1 MKKLSLSHVAIATIA
16 ILLTQSCS
24 KDVSVIAPNSGGTVS
39 EKLDDDGYVYTQSN
53 APEVNGI
60 LIYAQ
65 HPDGS
70 LTFDGS
76 VASGG
81 AGTGIELG
89 NQGALVLNEDHTM
102 LFAVNAGDN
111 TVSSFS
117 VDAEGGLQLLATAA
131 TGGILPVSVTYHQ
144 PFLFVVNARSC
155 NISGFMVGADGSMA
169 LIPNSMNPLSG
180 DKVEPAQIG
189 FSPDGNTLIV
199 TEKASNKITSFKV
212 DSAGGTTAPISVQAV
227 GRTPFGFQFKR
238 DNNFIVSNASGGIP
252 TQATATSYYINNDG
266 SINLNADG
274 PEPNHQTASCWV
286 ALGFKNG
293 KYAYVTNTGSNTIS
307 SYSIDNTGSFEVKEQ
322 VAATTEGE
330 PIDVVVSGGDQKF
343 LYVIN
348 AATHTIGG
356 YVRNNDGTLTFLS
369 TIGDLPASATGLVA
383 YK

>member
-1 MKKLSLSHVAIATIA
+1 MFPFNAKQENTGAQLLNCYSKKNFMKNFSLSNVAIAVIA

-24 KDVSVIAPNSGGTVS
+24 KDVSVITPNSGGTIS

-81 AGTGIELG
+81 AGTGLPLE

-131 TGGILPVSVTYHQ
+131 SGGILPVSVTFHQ
-144 PFLFVVNARSC
+144 PYLFVVNARSC
-155 NISGFMVGADGSMA
+155 NIAGFMVGADGSLA
-169 LIPNSMNPLSG
+169 LIPNSVNPLSG

-189 FSPDGNTLIV
+189 FSPDGSILVV
-199 TEKASNKITSFKV
+199 TEKRAIK
-212 DSAGGTTAPISVQAV
+212 
-227 GRTPFGFQFKR
+227 
-238 DNNFIVSNASGGIP
+238 
-252 TQATATSYYINNDG
+252 
-266 SINLNADG
+266 
-274 PEPNHQTASCWV
+274 
-286 ALGFKNG
+286 
-293 KYAYVTNTGSNTIS
+293 
-307 SYSIDNTGSFEVKEQ
+307 
-322 VAATTEGE
+322 
-330 PIDVVVSGGDQKF
+330 
-343 LYVIN
+343 
-348 AATHTIGG
+348 
-356 YVRNNDGTLTFLS
+356 
-369 TIGDLPASATGLVA
+369 
-383 YK
+383 